1 MKFLLIFA
9 LVAFLLYLF
18 VRRFFVK
25 KEVQSVT
32 RHHGNRNFILIDTTS
47 TILSNATRNTL
58 WTVGIGFILFLALLI
73 LGLKIK
79 VLWIALPLSFYLIGQ
94 LFVYTN
100 HVRFTKDQRIYFDPT
115 NNQVFVDLIK
125 ADSIAF
131 NLATDIIQVKEVKAI
146 QKNRGI
152 LFGYY
157 KIKLRQGQLIV
168 PYLVEQNSAAT
179 NRQFFSYLNKN
190 FKITVESRLFPII

>member
-18 VRRFFVK
+18 ARRFFVK
-25 KEVQSVT
+25 KEVQSIT
-32 RHHGNRNFILIDTTS
+32 RHQGNRNFILIDTTS
-47 TILSNATRNTL
+47 TIIANATKSTL
-58 WTVGIGFILFLALLI
+58 WTVGIGFLLFILLLV

-100 HVRFTKDQRIYFDPT
+100 HVRFTKDQRIYFDPR
-115 NNQVFVDLIK
+115 NYQVFVDLIK
-125 ADSIAF
+125 GDSVAF
-131 NLATDIIQVKEVKAI
+131 NLTTDILQIKEVKAI
-146 QKNRGI
+146 QKNRGT

-157 KIKLRQGQLIV
+157 KIKHKKGQLII
-168 PYLVEQNSAAT
+168 PYLVEQNLAAT